1 MKDNRS
7 SRAATLADVARLARV
22 STATVSRALTL
33 PHKVR
38 PRTLTRVEQAVQ
50 TLGYVAHGA
59 ARALASRRTR
69 TIGAVIPTLANAIFA
84 NTTHALQ
91 RTLDEAGYTL
101 LLASHEFDAEVE
113 VRVTRALI
121 ERGIDGLVLLGTSH
135 HPSVFRMIEM
145 NRIPY
150 VLTWALDPSGAH
162 PCVGF
167 DNRAAAIRL
176 AGYLLDIGHREF
188 GMISGLT
195 EHNERARERVEG
207 VRQALAARGGRL
219 PEERLVEKPFTV
231 AAGREGLREIARGS
245 PFPTAIMCGNDIL
258 AIGAMAE
265 CAALGI
271 AVPNEISITGFDDME
286 IASLVSPGLTTVHF
300 PTAEL
305 GLYAARH
312 LLQKLAGERV
322 EARRELPVELV
333 VRGTTAPPPRAD
345 ARHNDTLEPGFAS
358 ERAASEERE

>member
-1 MKDNRS
+1 MPDTKS
-7 SRAATLADVARLARV
+7 GRAPTLADVARLARV

-38 PRTLTRVEQAVQ
+38 PRTLARIEQAVQ
-50 TLGYVAHGA
+50 ALGYVAHGA

-113 VRVTRALI
+113 VRATRALI

-135 HPSVFRMIEM
+135 HPSVFRMIGT

-150 VLTWALDPSGAH
+150 VLTWALDPNGTH

-167 DNRAAAIRL
+167 DNRAAAMRV
-176 AGYLLDIGHREF
+176 AEHLLDSGHRDF

-195 EHNERARERVEG
+195 AHNERARERVEG
-207 VRQALAARGGRL
+207 MRAALAARGVRL
-219 PEERLVEKPFTV
+219 PDYRIVEKPFTPG
-231 AAGREGLREIARGS
+231 AGREGLREITGK
-245 PFPTAIMCGNDIL
+245 PPCPTAIICGNDIL

-265 CAALGI
+265 CHALGLQI
-271 AVPNEISITGFDDME
+271 PEDISITGFDDME
-286 IASLVSPGLTTVHF
+286 FASLVTPGLTTVRF

-305 GLYAARH
+305 GIYAARH
-312 LLQKLAGERV
+312 LMRKLAGEAV
-322 EARRELPVELV
+322 EVRRELPIELV
-333 VRGTTAPPPRAD
+333 VRGTTAPPRAS
-345 ARHNDTLEPGFAS
+345 ARN
-358 ERAASEERE
+358 AA